1 MYYNV
6 ILRHVRVTICAIP
19 TQQCVRLCYCYSH
32 NVAVNN
38 IKPFSVAME
47 KQQLVPFLQLSRC
60 KIFRTAA
67 NNVNVLRS
75 SSKAPDIIVRFEPHL
90 EFLDRPSQS
99 LLY

>member
-6 ILRHVRVTICAIP
+6 TLRHVRVTIYAVR
-19 TQQCVRLCYCYSH
+19 TQQCVRLCYCCSH
-32 NVAVNN
+32 NVAANN
-38 IKPFSVAME
+38 IKPFSVTME
-47 KQQLVPFLQLSRC
+47 KQHLVPYLLLLRC

-67 NNVNVLRS
+67 NNINVHRS
-75 SSKAPDIIVRFEPHL
+75 SSKAPDIIVSFEPHL